1 MKILV
6 VEDDVMLADF
16 LEEVLQDIGHNVCA
30 IAGRVDDAVRLI
42 REHRPDIALLDMQL
56 QGGEYGTEVADRL
69 AATDD
74 LRGMGILYVSGE
86 ADRVHRQAHF
96 GHACLNKPY
105 SMDTLATALTIVRQ
119 VANGTPWRHSVPRGI
134 EMLAQPAAAAI

>member
-30 IAGRVDDAVRLI
+30 ITGRVDDAVRLV
-42 REHRPDIALLDMQL
+42 REHRPDLALLDMQL
-56 QGGEYGTEVADRL
+56 QDGEYGTDVADRL
-69 AATDD
+69 AETDD

-86 ADRVHRQAHF
+86 VNQVHQQARF

-105 SMDTLATALTIVRQ
+105 STDLLAASLSIVRD
-119 VANGTPWRHSVPRGI
+119 VAKGTPLNKAVPRGL
-134 EMLAQPAAAAI
+134 ELLTQLAVAQ

>member
-6 VEDDVMLADF
+6 VEDDAMLADF
-16 LEEVLQDIGHNVCA
+16 LEEVLQDIGHSVCA
-30 IAGRVDDAVRLI
+30 TTGRVVDAVRLI

-56 QGGEYGTEVADRL
+56 QDGEYGTDIVDRL

-74 LRGMGILYVSGE
+74 LDGVGVLYVSGE
-86 ADRVHRQAHF
+86 AERVHEQARF

-105 SMDTLATALTIVRQ
+105 SVDTLAAALTIVRQ
-119 VANGTPWRHSVPRGI
+119 MADGTPWRHAVPHGV
-134 EMLAQPAAAAI
+134 ELLAQPTVA

>member
-16 LEEVLQDIGHNVCA
+16 LEEALQDIGHNVCA
-30 IAGRVDDAVRLI
+30 IAGRVDDAVRLVH
-42 REHRPDIALLDMQL
+42 EHRPDIALLDMQL
-56 QGGEYGTEVADRL
+56 QGGEYGTDVADRL

-74 LRGMGILYVSGE
+74 LRDMGILYVSGE
-86 ADRVHRQAHF
+86 ANRVHRHARF

-105 SMDTLATALTIVRQ
+105 SMESLATALTIVRH
-119 VANGTPWRHSVPRGI
+119 VADGTPWVHPVPRGI
-134 EMLAQPAAAAI
+134 EMISQRTPASV